1 MNILKK
7 GTVFALCATTLLST
21 TAFAKEAVLPV
32 RETLE
37 EKGYEVNW
45 VQETKTVVISD
56 GGFVVEEAVGDTIS
70 LNYDTTYAHESFFT
84 NIDEQRKAYEE
95 YSTKATVKELGEGY
109 FLADTE
115 KLGEVMFR
123 YDDKTHFHHET
134 NRMLYKAND
143 LAVGSSLK
151 VYFDQAMTAS
161 IPPQV
166 YAIEV
171 VFLNSEGKLAVNENS
186 QVFTVTE
193 KGEGYI
199 LATNEKMGEVM
210 FKVDENTS
218 FRHEMNRRLY
228 RLEDVEVGSNLQIT
242 FADAM
247 TASIPPQVYASDIV
261 FVASAESSEKLTT
274 KATVT
279 EIGDDYILA
288 ESEKLGEVKFMVDE
302 NTLIRSEKNK
312 MLYMLSDVIVGLEVT
327 VFYADAMTMSL
338 PPQVYAYE
346 VVLPAV
352 VDAPLGELT
361 TAGKITEIGEGYFV
375 IEGENGEVRFNVSD
389 ETFYHHTMN
398 RMLYVFESL
407 EVGMEVEVK
416 HLDAA
421 TFSLPPQ
428 MSAIEVIIK

>member
-7 GTVFALCATTLLST
+7 GAALALCATTFLST
-21 TAFAKEAVLPV
+21 TAFAEEAVLPV

-37 EKGYEVNW
+37 GKGYEVNW
-45 VQETKTVVISD
+45 VQESKTVVISD
-56 GGFVVEEAVGDTIS
+56 GGFVVEEAVGDRIS
-70 LNYDTTYAHESFFT
+70 LDYDTTYASESFFT

-95 YSTKATVKELGEGY
+95 YSTNATVKEIGEGF

-123 YDDKTHFHHET
+123 YDDKTHFHHEM

-161 IPPQV
+161 LPPQ
-166 YAIEV
+166 
-171 VFLNSEGKLAVNENS
+171 
-186 QVFTVTE
+186 T
-193 KGEGYI
+193 
-199 LATNEKMGEVM
+199 
-210 FKVDENTS
+210 
-218 FRHEMNRRLY
+218 
-228 RLEDVEVGSNLQIT
+228 
-242 FADAM
+242 
-247 TASIPPQVYASDIV
+247 YASEIV
-261 FVASAESSEKLTT
+261 ILNVVAPEKLTT
-274 KATVT
+274 NATVT
-279 EIGDDYILA
+279 EIGEGFILA

-312 MLYMLSDVIVGLEVT
+312 MRYMLTDVIVGLEVT
-327 VFYADAMTMSL
+327 VSYADAMTMSL

-352 VDAPLGELT
+352 VDAPIGELT
-361 TAGKITEIGEGYFV
+361 TTGKITEIGEGYFV
-375 IEGENGEVRFNVSD
+375 IENENGDVQFNVSD

-416 HLDAA
+416 HADAA